1 VVDTQGDALNVL
13 LRIYTSSGRLI
24 RALTVQNGRGQIQ
37 VPWDGLDA
45 EGQALAN
52 GLYLFKV
59 HVNPRGQ
66 DGTSDPT
73 QKAETEGRFVIV
85 NPQNP

>member
-1 VVDTQGDALNVL
+1 VDTQGKALNVL
-13 LRIYTSSGRLI
+13 LRIYTSSGRLV
-24 RALTVQNGRGQIQ
+24 RALTVRDARGQIQ

-59 HVNPRGQ
+59 HLNPLGA
-66 DGTSDPT
+66 DGLSDPT
-73 QKAETEGRFVIV
+73 QNAESEGRFVIL
-85 NPQNP
+85 NP